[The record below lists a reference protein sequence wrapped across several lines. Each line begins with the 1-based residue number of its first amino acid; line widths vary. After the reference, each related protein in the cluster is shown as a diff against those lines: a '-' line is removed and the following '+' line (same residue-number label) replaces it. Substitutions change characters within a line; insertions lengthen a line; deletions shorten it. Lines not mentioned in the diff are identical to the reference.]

1 MMIITEIVTLDQRRS
16 RVSVDGSFAFV
27 LYKRE
32 IKKYDIELEKE
43 ISREGYDEILSDV
56 IIPRAKARIL
66 YLLKASDRTEKQLYD
81 KLKEGYYP
89 KEAIEVAIA
98 YAKSYHYIDDE
109 RYARNYIQFHGK
121 KNSKKQLM
129 YTLLQKGIGKELLEN
144 LLEENPVDEDIQIQ
158 KWLTKKHY
166 NFENATYE
174 EKQKLGAAL
183 IRKGFSV
190 DNIKKRLGNS
200 SIYD

>member
-43 ISREGYDEILSDV
+43 ISRECYDEILSDV
-56 IIPRAKARIL
+56 IIHRAKARIL

-166 NFENATYE
+166 NSENATYE

-183 IRKGFSV
+183 VRKGFSV
-190 DNIKKRLGNS
+190 DNIKQRLGNS